1 MILMY
6 TSGTTGIPKGALLP
20 HRKTLFNAL
29 NAQLFFDLTG
39 DDRVLT
45 VVPLFHS
52 YGLKILSIPTLYA
65 GGTVVLQSRFD
76 PEAVWRAV
84 ERHRISFF
92 GAVPTMFRALEETL
106 TAAPR
111 DRFDLASLRFL
122 FTAGAPIPVELIR
135 AFAQRGL
142 VMKQGYGLTETSIVC
157 CLDAADALR
166 KAGSVGRPVFHAELR
181 IIQTESL
188 NAPPARWRDCA
199 PGESG
204 EIVVRGPITMLGYW
218 NHPDA
223 TAQTLRDGWVRTG
236 DLASFDEEGF
246 VTLTDR
252 ARDMLISGGE
262 NVYPRQVELVYE
274 AHPQIREIAV
284 VGVPD
289 PRWGEVGRAFVVLE
303 NGAELDPEALR
314 HWGRERLAAFK
325 VPQQFVGMAELPKT
339 ATGKVQK
346 FKLC

>member
-1 MILMY
+1 
-6 TSGTTGIPKGALLP
+6 
-20 HRKTLFNAL
+20 
-29 NAQLFFDLTG
+29 
-39 DDRVLT
+39 
-45 VVPLFHS
+45 
-52 YGLKILSIPTLYA
+52 
-65 GGTVVLQSRFD
+65 
-76 PEAVWRAV
+76 
-84 ERHRISFF
+84 
-92 GAVPTMFRALEETL
+92 
-106 TAAPR
+106 
-111 DRFDLASLRFL
+111 
-122 FTAGAPIPVELIR
+122 
-135 AFAQRGL
+135 
-142 VMKQGYGLTETSIVC
+142 
-157 CLDAADALR
+157 
-166 KAGSVGRPVFHAELR
+166 
-181 IIQTESL
+181 
-188 NAPPARWRDCA
+188 
-199 PGESG
+199 
-204 EIVVRGPITMLGYW
+204 MLGYW